1 MSNSKESEMK
11 NMGIFMNIFKR
22 AAALVLLV
30 SATGCRG
37 YLNVQPQGGGHPRD
51 GRGIRRYHP

>member
-22 AAALVLLV
+22 AAALALLV
-30 SATGCRG
+30 SAAGCRG
-37 YLNVQPQGGGHPRD
+37 YLNVQPQG
-51 GRGIRRYHP
+51 

>member
-22 AAALVLLV
+22 AAALEI
-30 SATGCRG
+30 
-37 YLNVQPQGGGHPRD
+37 
-51 GRGIRRYHP
+51 GRAHV

>member
-22 AAALVLLV
+22 AAALAILV
-30 SATGCRG
+30 SAAADSTVRTPLRLSMRSTRWSRPGSSEA
-37 YLNVQPQGGGHPRD
+37 
-51 GRGIRRYHP
+51 